1 MPMTID
7 ILCKV
12 VDNYGDIGVA
22 FRLARTLSALPEAPR
37 LRLVVDG
44 LDSFAALEPAVDPRL
59 QVQEVRG
66 WLVADWRQR
75 GPVPASFEAEPPSVV
90 IECFACGRP
99 DWFEALLFD
108 DARYEE
114 GARNRTIV
122 NLEYLSAEPY
132 ADECHRLPSLT
143 RSSSVRKHMFMP
155 GFTAA
160 TGGLI
165 LDEPFAAAC
174 ERYAGGARFGER
186 AGLLSRLEAAG
197 AELMESPGENEASE
211 VTEEVGA
218 IEPAAT
224 RFWVPLFSYERDYG
238 QIVADLAA
246 FGKRQPVLALAA
258 AGKSQGCLLAAWE
271 KAGRP
276 FPLMRLPLL
285 PQEAWDE
292 VLAAADFSIVR
303 GEDSWARAALAGRPF
318 LWQAYPQ
325 AERYQLVKVEAF
337 LGRLRPWLGERA
349 IGGPLAIAY
358 RALNDRIADSPETIG
373 GERLLEILT
382 DYYALAFGF
391 MDFSACL
398 RNHGD
403 LARNLM
409 TFLSEIV

>member
-22 FRLARTLSALPEAPR
+22 FRLARALSALPEAPR

-44 LDSFAALEPAVDPRL
+44 LDSFAALEPTVDPRL
-59 QVQEVRG
+59 RVQEVRG
-66 WLVADWRQR
+66 WLVADWIQ
-75 GPVPASFEAEPPSVV
+75 GDPVPADFEAEPPSVV

-108 DARYEE
+108 DERYPADARP
-114 GARNRTIV
+114 RTVV

-155 GFTAA
+155 GFTEA
-160 TGGLI
+160 TGGLVM
-165 LDEPFAAAC
+165 DGPFMASL
-174 ERYAGGARFGER
+174 ERYAGEDRFRER
-186 AGLLSRLEAAG
+186 IGLLSRLGETG
-197 AELMESPGENEASE
+197 ALILGENVASRANDTNE
-211 VTEEVGA
+211 S
-218 IEPAAT
+218 IEFAAN

-238 QIVADLAA
+238 PIVADLAA
-246 FGKRQPVLALAA
+246 FGTRRPILVLAA

-276 FPLMRLPLL
+276 FPLVRLPFLS
-285 PQEAWDE
+285 QEAWDE
-292 VLAAADFSIVR
+292 VLAAADFSLVR

-325 AERYQLVKVEAF
+325 ADRHQMVKVEAF
-337 LGRLRPWLGERA
+337 LERLRPWLGEQA
-349 IGGPLAIAY
+349 IGGPLAAAY
-358 RALNDRIADSPETIG
+358 RGINDRLADSPSNRG
-373 GERLLEILT
+373 SERLLDMLN
-382 DYYALAFGF
+382 DYDGLATGF
-391 MDFSACL
+391 ADFAARL

>member
-22 FRLARTLSALPEAPR
+22 FRLARALSALPEAPR

-66 WLVADWRQR
+66 WLVADWRQG
-75 GPVPASFEAEPPSVV
+75 GPVPAAFESEPPSVV

-108 DARYEE
+108 DERYPADARP
-114 GARNRTIV
+114 RTIV

-155 GFTAA
+155 GFTAS
-160 TGGLI
+160 TGGLV
-165 LDEPFAAAC
+165 LDRPFRAALA
-174 ERYAGGARFGER
+174 RYSGEGRFLARDE
-186 AGLLSRLEAAG
+186 LLSRLEAGGAQRLAG
-197 AELMESPGENEASE
+197 
-211 VTEEVGA
+211 VGGS
-218 IEPAAT
+218 EPAAA
-224 RFWVPLFSYERDYG
+224 RFWVPVFSYERDYSS
-238 QIVADLAA
+238 IVADLAS
-246 FGKRQPVLALAA
+246 FCSRRPLLALAA
-258 AGKSQGCLLAAWE
+258 AGKSQACLERAWE
-271 KAGRP
+271 GAGRP
-276 FPLMRLPLL
+276 FPLVRLPFLS
-285 PQEAWDE
+285 QEPWDE

-325 AERYQLVKVEAF
+325 AGRHQLVKVEAF
-337 LGRLRPWLGERA
+337 LESLRPSVRDTRLFDRVAE
-349 IGGPLAIAY
+349 LY
-358 RALNDRIADSPETIG
+358 RAFNDRLVDEPSSQGA
-373 GERLLEILT
+373 ERLLDCLDEHE
-382 DYYALAFGF
+382 ALEEAFALFARG
-391 MDFSACL
+391 L
-398 RNHGD
+398 RNLGD
-403 LARNLM
+403 LAGNLV
-409 TFLSEIV
+409 TFLDEIVYTRD